1 MGVER
6 MAVIKDY
13 LAWRGD
19 LSFESSPF
27 NEVDNYI
34 VAKIGTPDLSGIVP
48 EDAREIPLTLALD
61 LYDAKFGRKG
71 DYLGRLASS
80 SIMPVIREAAQSV
93 RFRDLKLSGFRHK
106 YAVEETEQFS
116 ALTVTLPDGRHY
128 VSFRGTDDTLTAW
141 KENMLMAV
149 EETVAA
155 QKDALAYLNW
165 AAEEYPGDLLVGG
178 HSKGGNL
185 AVYASAM
192 TSRET
197 QERIS
202 AVYSNDGPGFMP
214 EFLRREGYVRIR
226 PKIKLFLP
234 QHSIV
239 GTLLSQEENFE
250 IVRSV
255 KSGIAA
261 HDGFNWAVLGPRF
274 ERCDKLSRGSRVF
287 DDSIDAMVEK
297 MTVDD
302 RRAFIEDL
310 FDVLGRSGAETVTDL
325 TEQRLRSTLK
335 LAGSLRK
342 APEVRKFITALIEE
356 MFRNRKGSK

>member
-1 MGVER
+1 

-19 LSFESSPF
+19 LSFDSSPF

-34 VAKIGTPDLSGIVP
+34 VAKIGTPDLTGIVP
-48 EDAREIPLTLALD
+48 EDAREIPLSLALD
-61 LYDAKFGRKG
+61 LYEAKYGKKG
-71 DYLGRLASS
+71 DYLGRLASA
-80 SIMPVIREAAQSV
+80 SIMPVIREAANTV
-93 RFRDLKLSGFRHK
+93 RFRDLKLSGFRRK

-128 VSFRGTDDTLTAW
+128 VSFRGTDDTLIAW
-141 KENMLMAV
+141 KENMLMSV

-155 QKDALAYLNW
+155 QRDALAYLDW
-165 AAEEYPGDLLVGG
+165 AAGQYPGELIVGG

-185 AVYASAM
+185 AVYAAAK
-192 TSRET
+192 TSPGT

-214 EFLRREGYVRIR
+214 DFMQSEGCLRIR

-234 QHSIV
+234 QHSLV
-239 GTLLSQEENFE
+239 GTLLTQEERCE
-250 IVRSV
+250 IVRSL
-255 KSGIAA
+255 KSGLAA

-274 ERCDKLSRGSRVF
+274 ERCEKLSRGSRVF
-287 DDSIDAMVEK
+287 DESIDSMLEK
-297 MTVDD
+297 MSVDE
-302 RRAFIEDL
+302 RRVFIDDL
-310 FDVLGRSGAETVTDL
+310 FEVLGKTGAQTVTDL
-325 TEQRLRSTLK
+325 TEQKLHSTLK

-356 MFRNRKGSK
+356 LFRNRKEVK